1 MLSILC
7 DLIGV
12 IMVKKEWKFFEKLW
26 KKYKLC
32 LLKNKLQKIFF
43 RKFGEVS
50 VFDFNFFD

>member
-1 MLSILC
+1 MPSTLC
-7 DLIGV
+7 DPIGV
-12 IMVKKEWKFFEKLW
+12 KMVKKEWKFFEKLW

-50 VFDFNFFD
+50 VSDLNPLD

>member
-1 MLSILC
+1 MPSTLC
-7 DLIGV
+7 DPIGV

-50 VFDFNFFD
+50 VSDLNPLD